1 MRNPRRARLVL
12 TLLLLAAFTL
22 ITLDYRS
29 NSLNGVRS
37 AASTVFGPVEDGLSD
52 VTHPIGSWFSSI
64 GHLGSYKS
72 QNDAL
77 KRQVAALENQ
87 LHLTAAQRSELTQ
100 DQKLLHLAGLGQF
113 QIVAARVTAYGGGL
127 NFDET
132 ATINIGSRNGIR
144 PEETV
149 INGNGL
155 VGRTIVVGRS
165 SSTILLANDPTFTVG
180 ARLEGKKLELCSVTG
195 GGRDN
200 PMTLEL
206 LNNQVPL
213 SVGEQL
219 VSAGDSQNDDRPFVP
234 EVPIGRIIHVAP
246 SSDGVAEMATVQPFV
261 DFTAIDIVAVVV
273 HAPKSIPHDSLLP
286 AKPTPAPTVTVTV
299 PATPGSTP
307 TSGATTS
314 STP

>member
-1 MRNPRRARLVL
+1 
-12 TLLLLAAFTL
+12 
-22 ITLDYRS
+22 
-29 NSLNGVRS
+29 
-37 AASTVFGPVEDGLSD
+37 
-52 VTHPIGSWFSSI
+52 
-64 GHLGSYKS
+64 
-72 QNDAL
+72 
-77 KRQVAALENQ
+77 
-87 LHLTAAQRSELTQ
+87 
-100 DQKLLHLAGLGQF
+100 
-113 QIVAARVTAYGGGL
+113 
-127 NFDET
+127 
-132 ATINIGSRNGIR
+132 
-144 PEETV
+144 
-149 INGNGL
+149 
-155 VGRTIVVGRS
+155 
-165 SSTILLANDPTFTVG
+165 
-180 ARLEGKKLELCSVTG
+180 
-195 GGRDN
+195 
-200 PMTLEL
+200 MTLEL